1 MKLMTA
7 ASSELEKQM
16 RELTPEAAEL
26 LMTYPWPGNIRE
38 LKNVIRRAVLT
49 CRDGV
54 IRPEDTEFIVG
65 DTVSRQDNGTF
76 LMPLKQV
83 TLQATRDAET
93 EVIRRA
99 LTITGGNKSR
109 AAKLLEIDYKTLLT
123 KVKEYRI
130 S

>member
-1 MKLMTA
+1 VC
-7 ASSELEKQM
+7 SSDL
-16 RELTPEAAEL
+16 
-26 LMTYPWPGNIRE
+26 PWPGNIRE

-54 IRPEDTEFIVG
+54 IRPEDIEFIVG
-65 DTVSRQDNGTF
+65 ETVSRQDNGTF

-93 EVIRRA
+93 EVIKRA

-109 AAKLLEIDYKTLLT
+109 AARLLEIDYKTLLT